1 MLRHI
6 HNGTALALLLY
17 TAATA
22 IHADEIPAET
32 ALIEA
37 QYDIESD
44 GADRIRVA
52 GQLRTLT
59 QQVAA
64 ASCALSSD
72 IDTDEAHEVLTHATE
87 QFDRYIYALR
97 DGDDALHILNP
108 ETRRRTLE
116 DISHVY
122 DEWLNMHDAV
132 DAILAD
138 AHDTQSALA
147 IDDQNMPLLELT
159 TALAADITGQYAHP
173 YEITAADAMMIEI
186 AGRQRMLTQKM
197 AKDAC
202 EVWAGYHAEEAREDL
217 AATVTVFETSLKA
230 LRFGMP
236 EAGLQEAPTDKI
248 RDDLDHLLAR
258 WDTIKANEQILI
270 DGGELTNDQ
279 KTEVFH
285 DLEVELAELD
295 HLLDDYKEYAERTH
309 KR

>member
-1 MLRHI
+1 MLGPI
-6 HNGTALALLLY
+6 HKGTALAILLS
-17 TAATA
+17 TATTLVADDFTPDAT
-22 IHADEIPAET
+22 
-32 ALIEA
+32 LIDV

-72 IDTDEAHEVLTHATE
+72 IGTEEAHKVLTHATE
-87 QFDRYIYALR
+87 QFDQYIFALR
-97 DGDDALHILNP
+97 DGDDALHILHP

-116 DISHVY
+116 DIAHFY
-122 DEWLNMHDAV
+122 EEWSTVHGAV
-132 DAILAD
+132 DAILVD
-138 AHDTQSALA
+138 GHDIESAHV
-147 IDDQNMPLLELT
+147 IDDHNMPLLELT
-159 TALAADITGQYAHP
+159 TVLAADIAGQYAHP
-173 YEITAADAMMIEI
+173 FEITAADAMMIEI

-202 EVWAGYHAEEAREDL
+202 EVWTGYHAEEARADL
-217 AATVTVFETSLKA
+217 AQTVTVFETSLKA

-270 DGGELTNDQ
+270 DGGELTTDQ
-279 KTEVFH
+279 KTAVFH

>member
-6 HNGTALALLLY
+6 RNGTALALFLC
-17 TAATA
+17 TATTT
-22 IHADEIPAET
+22 IHADEIPTET
-32 ALIEA
+32 VLIEA

-64 ASCALSSD
+64 ASCALSSN
-72 IDTDEAHEVLTHATE
+72 IDTDEAHMILTRATE

-97 DGDDALHILNP
+97 DGDDALHILHP
-108 ETRRRTLE
+108 ETLRRTLE

-122 DEWLNMHDAV
+122 DEWLNMHGAV

-159 TALAADITGQYAHP
+159 TVLAADITGQYAHP

-217 AATVTVFETSLKA
+217 ATTVTVFETSLKA

-248 RDDLDHLLAR
+248 REDLDHLLAR

-270 DGGELTNDQ
+270 DGGELTHDQ

-285 DLEVELAELD
+285 DLEIELAELD